1 MMIAILIINSSLETY
16 LLQPL
21 SRNARLQEHIESG
34 TDAQEHNDPEH
45 LQDESQRQTA
55 RKHQYVNEQNVD
67 DNRSEQRQRE
77 WDVAIDQ
84 EQDRRNDLE
93 QKYRDQI
100 MRDKERSNKLPG
112 RSGRRRAGNEVEEA
126 VQTEDEKDKAEQ
138 ETDNDN
144 GCFHVK
150 II

>member
-1 MMIAILIINSSLETY
+1 M
-16 LLQPL
+16 
-21 SRNARLQEHIESG
+21 
-34 TDAQEHNDPEH
+34 
-45 LQDESQRQTA
+45 
-55 RKHQYVNEQNVD
+55 NEQNVD
-67 DNRSEQRQRE
+67 DDRSEQRQRE

-100 MRDKERSNKLPG
+100 MGDKERSNKLPG

-126 VQTEDEKDKAEQ
+126 VQSEDKKDKAEQ